1 MASVDAFGILRS
13 SVNNIEISLDDD
25 KRLMRHQAYGET
37 SWSGVELNATQYT
50 SRRNRTLFQP
60 YS

>member
-13 SVNNIEISLDDD
+13 SVNNIEIPLDDD

-37 SWSGVELNATQYT
+37 SWSGVELNATSQYT
-50 SRRNRTLFQP
+50 
-60 YS
+60 